1 MMKVFKVALVCVVLL
16 LNLLV
21 VQPAYADRPK
31 LDNNIDYLEITESL
45 DGLVK
50 ARDAE
55 EIPEGLSSAN
65 ELQQK
70 IAELQYQK
78 YIIETGGG
86 YGLCRNE
93 TAKTIAVYGAVPKK
107 SNSKYDNTLYLLNSG
122 EETDDDWSCTGVY
135 IPNDVKVAGVN
146 LDGASAVRILNG
158 AELVIRE
165 NPETGAIELNLPPT
179 QILKAGDANW
189 EIPDLAEAD
198 LNRQLPQAPTD

>member
-1 MMKVFKVALVCVVLL
+1 MTKLFKIALVCLILLMNVLL
-16 LNLLV
+16 I
-21 VQPAYADRPK
+21 QPAYADGPK
-31 LDNNIDYLEITESL
+31 LDSNIDYLEVTESL
-45 DGLVK
+45 DGLVN
-50 ARDAE
+50 ARDTE
-55 EIPEGLSSAN
+55 QLPEGINSTD

-78 YIIETGGG
+78 YIIETGEG

-93 TAKTIAVYGAVPKK
+93 TAKTIAVYGAAPKK
-107 SNSKYDNTLYLLNSG
+107 SNSEYDNTLYLLNSG

-135 IPNDVKVAGVN
+135 IPNNVKLAGVN
-146 LDGASAVRILNG
+146 LDGASAVRTLSG